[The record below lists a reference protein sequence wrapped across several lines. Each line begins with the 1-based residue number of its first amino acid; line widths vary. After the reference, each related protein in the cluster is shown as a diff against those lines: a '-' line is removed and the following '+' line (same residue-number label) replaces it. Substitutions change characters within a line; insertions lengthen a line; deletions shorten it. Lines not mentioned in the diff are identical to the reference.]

1 MDDGVILEPGD
12 NGRGMAPMPRSDS
25 GPQGVGLEH
34 MDLNKVTA
42 RMIMDREQLESQE
55 TAAVDGRVMY
65 PVNTPDQLKIMDGD
79 ILWMLRRRRAPI
91 GGRQKET
98 THGAFVASSLN
109 GIGADIAR
117 RFPGDER
124 MQLVAL
130 KNILRA
136 VAVAQTTKEYVNYD
150 GNAEYLHLA
159 AQIGGNNSSM
169 AHVPIYPG
177 ATLKAVPPSPS
188 SIREGNRANRPGEN
202 RTRATFELVPFDRQT
217 FVDDF
222 MTHMVNQIHNPQ
234 SYKAAMDPRLRVT
247 DAWLNIGHSL
257 RHGYLM
263 ASLLTLYG
271 LMKGPAPVLDVH
283 FRAGTP
289 YDLAANPAARANMTP
304 ESLVLG
310 LARNLGLIDESTDQI
325 PGITPA
331 NKQLVYDPLKH
342 DIASLHIFNGVVAQS
357 GFGFTNRGNAA
368 IGHDGTVMTSKA
380 VGAMYNNQLN
390 HASVLAEGIYE
401 AVMRDADSGFSTSY
415 TAADTGET
423 FHHLQK

>member
-1 MDDGVILEPGD
+1 
-12 NGRGMAPMPRSDS
+12 MPRVDS

-55 TAAVDGRVMY
+55 AAAVDGRVMY
-65 PVNTPDQLKIMDGD
+65 PVNSAEQLKIMEGD
-79 ILWMLRRRRAPI
+79 IVCMLRRRRAPI

-98 THGAFVASSLN
+98 THGAYVFSSLN
-109 GIGADIAR
+109 GIGAEIAR

-130 KNILRA
+130 RNVVRA
-136 VAVAQTTKEYVNYD
+136 VAIAQTTKEYTNYD
-150 GNAEYLHLA
+150 QNAEYLHLA
-159 AQIGGNNSSM
+159 TQIGGNSSSM

-177 ATLKAVPPSPS
+177 ATLKAVPPSPT

-202 RTRATFELVPFDRQT
+202 RTRATFELIPFDRQT

-222 MTHMVNQIHNPQ
+222 QTHMTRQIQNPEG
-234 SYKAAMDPRLRVT
+234 YKEAMDPRLRTT

-257 RHGYLM
+257 RHSFLM
-263 ASLLTLYG
+263 SSLLTIYALS
-271 LMKGPAPVLDVH
+271 KGPAPVLDVK

-289 YDLAANPAARANMTP
+289 YDLSANPAARAAMTP

-310 LARNLGLIDESTDQI
+310 LARNFGLIDESTDQI
-325 PGITPA
+325 PGITPS
-331 NKQLVYDPLKH
+331 NKQPAYEPLKH
-342 DIASLHIFNGVVAQS
+342 DIASMHMFDGAVAQS

-390 HASVLAEGIYE
+390 HYLVAAAAVFE
-401 AVMRDADSGFSTSY
+401 AVMRDADSGFSTAYSG
-415 TAADTGET
+415 ADTGET